1 MRVKL
6 RFKCKE
12 QPCPFLIVPSMWTQR
27 KEKHPS
33 NNDVRE
39 EETNNKNRLERLLTI
54 PVVPPAITDIPRAQ
68 FVKFEHHN
76 GGTIDGVSCL
86 KQKYTKLLC
95 TPWEVSI
102 DGENTQGQGGGELLA
117 SITVGQGKGQCRQS
131 WGIGRSPA
139 GKRLSYTLERS
150 GYRNVC
156 VKAQV

>member
-1 MRVKL
+1 
-6 RFKCKE
+6 
-12 QPCPFLIVPSMWTQR
+12 MWAQR

-54 PVVPPAITDIPRAQ
+54 PVVPPTITDIPRPQ
-68 FVKFEHHN
+68 FVKFQHHN

-86 KQKYTKLLC
+86 KQKHTKLLC

-102 DGENTQGQGGGELLA
+102 DGQNVEREGGGELLA
-117 SITVGQGKGQCRQS
+117 SITVGQGKGQCGQS
-131 WGIGRSPA
+131 WGIGCYAP
-139 GKRLSYTLERS
+139 GKGLGYTLEGS
-150 GYRNVC
+150 GYWDVC